1 MIPSE
6 HAHIYTAALTHP
18 GMRGKNN
25 EDRYAV
31 SAFWTNADARKPS
44 VLAIVADGIGGHRAG
59 EVAAEIVVD
68 TLHQLVADS
77 NAENPLEILQK
88 GFAQANQAVFSR
100 AQENR
105 DQMGMG
111 STCVCAWIID
121 DRLFAASVGDSRLYL
136 LRGNRILQL
145 TTDHTW
151 IQEAIQYKIITPEE
165 AHHHPN
171 AHVIRRYLGSEFYTQ
186 PDFRL
191 RLFLNESD
199 EESQAHQGMR
209 LLPGDSILLC
219 SDGLTDLVEEHEIRH
234 ALRTFEGEKALA
246 QLIGLA
252 NKRGGHDN
260 ITTVLLEM
268 PDQSTA
274 EAPKRSQPLKN
285 SRRNLWIAGSV
296 VLFLMIC
303 LGCLVM
309 LLLTLLWFSQPRPD
323 VIPIPTSIS
332 GLAWIAGWLQGS
344 G

>member
-31 SAFWTNADARKPS
+31 SAFRTNSDAQKPS
-44 VLAIVADGIGGHRAG
+44 VLAIVADGIGGHLAG
-59 EVAAEIVVD
+59 EVAAEIVVN
-68 TLHQLVADS
+68 TLQQLVADS
-77 NAENPLEILQK
+77 NGEDPLEILQK
-88 GFAQANQAVFSR
+88 GFEQANQAVFSR
-100 AQENR
+100 AQENQ

-121 DRLFAASVGDSRLYL
+121 DQLFAASVGDSRLYL
-136 LRGNRILQL
+136 LRSDRILQL

-165 AHHHPN
+165 ARHHPN

-191 RLFLNESD
+191 RLLSNESD

-219 SDGLTDLVEEHEIRH
+219 SDGLTDLVEAHEIRY
-234 ALRTFEGEKALA
+234 ALRTYEREKALT

-268 PDQSTA
+268 PDQLA
-274 EAPKRSQPLKN
+274 VEAPRPPPSPQKSY
-285 SRRNLWIAGSV
+285 RNLWIAG
-296 VLFLMIC
+296 FLILILLLC

-309 LLLTLLWFSQPRPD
+309 ILLTLLWFSQPRPD

-332 GLAWIAGWLQGS
+332 GITWIVYAFLES